1 LHLKLRIQYDGT
13 DFEGSQLQKQGR
25 TVQGELEAALL
36 RLAGTPIRV
45 ALAGRTDSG
54 VHAWGQVASLDF
66 PTRHRLDAPQVI
78 ARALNGLLPR
88 DMAVL
93 DAEIA
98 PTGFH
103 ARFSARRRAY
113 RYLLWTSPAPLP
125 LLRRYVLHVPQVLDT
140 EAMADAAAHLVGTHD
155 LAAFAG
161 SALGIPYRED
171 EHHKPSTTRT
181 IYMARLVA
189 LDHTADPW
197 HAGPGTEDQ
206 GPGASSPNSEPRNP
220 EPGIGLWAIDLV
232 ANAFLPQMVRTI
244 VGTLL
249 EVGQGK
255 RTVHSMIDLIWS
267 RDRRR
272 AGPTAKPHG
281 LCLLWVEY

>member
-1 LHLKLRIQYDGT
+1 M
-13 DFEGSQLQKQGR
+13 GSQLQTKGR

-36 RLAGTPIRV
+36 RLAGSPIRV

-66 PTRHRLDAPQVI
+66 PVRPRLDTPEVVT
-78 ARALNGLLPR
+78 RALNALLPH

-93 DAEIA
+93 EAELA
-98 PTGFH
+98 PPGFH

-113 RYLLWTSPAPLP
+113 RYLLLNAPTPLP
-125 LLRRYVLHVPQVLDT
+125 LLRRYALHIPQILDIGAMS
-140 EAMADAAAHLVGTHD
+140 EAANLLVGTHD

-161 SALGIPYRED
+161 SGLGVPNADD
-171 EHHKPSTTRT
+171 ENEATGAKPSTVRT
-181 IYMARLVA
+181 IHLARLLP
-189 LDHTADPW
+189 LDPTADPW
-197 HAGPGTEDQ
+197 HWQVPEPKDEDKI
-206 GPGASSPNSEPRNP
+206 RNP
-220 EPGIGLWAIDLV
+220 KSETRNQLWAVDLV
-232 ANAFLPQMVRTI
+232 ANAFLPQMIRTI

-255 RTVHSMIDLIWS
+255 RTVDSIDGLIRS
-267 RDRRR
+267 RDRRQ
-272 AGPTAKPHG
+272 AGQTAKPHG